1 MHTYIYTHAHTHI
14 YYTHAMFWGHI
25 PLHGLYIGL
34 GLLYGRYLQFRDLKW
49 LLNLGYAILTKA
61 PWLVE
66 NLGATMRPGQ
76 AIDLRGRCRFPNL
89 WHIAFDQSRPRI
101 LGRFENMGEKMFD
114 SSNGTRFAGHCVVDV
129 WGTLDHEAT
138 KQPRLVH
145 RSSVHSFLCLNFPK
159 TIFT

>member
-1 MHTYIYTHAHTHI
+1 
-14 YYTHAMFWGHI
+14 
-25 PLHGLYIGL
+25 
-34 GLLYGRYLQFRDLKW
+34 
-49 LLNLGYAILTKA
+49 
-61 PWLVE
+61 
-66 NLGATMRPGQ
+66 MRPGQ

-101 LGRFENMGEKMFD
+101 LGRFEKMGENMFD

-159 TIFT
+159 HVFIILKTLKHVFRIGPFRRLKTDPSWHSSQARRCSRWMVTDRWIERGISTANDRNT